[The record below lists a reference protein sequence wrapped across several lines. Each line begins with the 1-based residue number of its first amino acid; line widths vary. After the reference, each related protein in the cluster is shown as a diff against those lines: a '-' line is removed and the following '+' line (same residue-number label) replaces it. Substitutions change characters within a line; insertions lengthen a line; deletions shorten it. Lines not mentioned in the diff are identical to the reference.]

1 MKYSYKMNNDLE
13 SHVAEMIP
21 RLFAS
26 RGIVASVEPGQPSG
40 SRRPDFW
47 CHLAVDGRDVR
58 IAAEVKSR
66 WSQAIL
72 DQIGSPASPER
83 ADSRLLILPKLSPAV
98 RSRLRQLRINH
109 ADLSGVLYLNA
120 PGIRVDVDGD
130 PASQDAVL
138 KRHPREL
145 NPFSKKASLVLRV
158 LLAGPK
164 EPMRVLELAEQA
176 GVAAGWASEV
186 SDALVQRGYAKSSAE
201 GVRLVDPVSALRD
214 WSAAYNWKKNP
225 RRNFVVPFDYDEIPG
240 KLMKAFRAHAVEW
253 ALTLLA
259 GAQRRIGHVRYS
271 AMLHVYARQEHA
283 AAISDALKDLYAE
296 ETAGEGGLTVLEP
309 YYGGGAFF
317 GAELANG
324 NPVVSDVQL
333 FLDLAHFP
341 VRGPEAA
348 EVLVRRRIAPALSL
362 GKDDIK
368 QLLRD
373 LV

>member
-1 MKYSYKMNNDLE
+1 MNTELE
-13 SHVAEMIP
+13 RHVAEIIP

-26 RGIVASVEPGQPSG
+26 RGIVASVEPGQPGG

-47 CHLAVDGRDVR
+47 CHLAIDGRDVR

-72 DQIGSPASPER
+72 DHIGSPASPER

-109 ADLSGVLYLNA
+109 ADFSGVLYLNA

-130 PASQDAVL
+130 VASKDALL
-138 KRHPREL
+138 KRHPREI

-158 LLAGPK
+158 LLARPK

-186 SDALVQRGYAKSSAE
+186 SHALVQRGYAKSSAAV
-201 GVRLVDPVSALRD
+201 VRLVDPVSALRD
-214 WSAAYNWKKNP
+214 WSAAYNWKRNP
-225 RRNFVVPFDYDEIPG
+225 RRNFVVPFDYEEIPG
-240 KLMKAFRAHAVEW
+240 KLMKAFRTNAVEW

-259 GAQRRIGHVRYS
+259 GAQRRVGHVRYS
-271 AMLHVYARQEHA
+271 AMMHVYARAEHA

-296 ETAGEGGLTVLEP
+296 ETADEGGLAVLEP
-309 YYGGGAFF
+309 YYGGAAFF

-324 NPVVSDVQL
+324 HP
-333 FLDLAHFP
+333 
-341 VRGPEAA
+341 
-348 EVLVRRRIAPALSL
+348 
-362 GKDDIK
+362 
-368 QLLRD
+368 
-373 LV
+373 

>member
-1 MKYSYKMNNDLE
+1 MNSELE
-13 SHVAEMIP
+13 SHVAEIIP

-26 RGIVASVEPGQPSG
+26 RGIVARVEPGKPSG
-40 SRRPDFW
+40 SGRPDFW

-58 IAAEVKSR
+58 LAAEVKRR

-72 DQIGSPASPER
+72 DHIGRPARAAR
-83 ADSRLLILPKLSPAV
+83 ADARLLILPKLSPAV

-109 ADLSGVLYLNA
+109 ADLRGVLYLNA

-130 PASQDAVL
+130 VASPDAVL
-138 KRHPREL
+138 QRHPREI

-164 EPMRVLELAEQA
+164 EPMRVLELAQQA

-186 SDALVQRGYAKSSAE
+186 SDALVQRGYAKSSAA

-225 RRNFVVPFDYDEIPG
+225 RRNFVVPFDYEEIPG

-271 AMLHVYARQEHA
+271 AMMHVYVRQEHA
-283 AAISDALKDLYAE
+283 ATIRDALKDVYAE
-296 ETAGEGGLTVLEP
+296 ETAGEGGLAVLEP
-309 YYGGGAFF
+309 YYGGAAFF

-348 EVLVRRRIAPALSL
+348 EWLVRRRIAPALSL
-362 GKDDIK
+362 RKDDIK
-368 QLLRD
+368 RLLID